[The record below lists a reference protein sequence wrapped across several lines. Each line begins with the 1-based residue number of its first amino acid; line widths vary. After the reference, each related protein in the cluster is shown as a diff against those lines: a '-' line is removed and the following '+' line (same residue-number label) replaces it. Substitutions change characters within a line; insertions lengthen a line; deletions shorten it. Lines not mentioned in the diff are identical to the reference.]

1 MSELYRYVDEHP
13 NAAPM
18 RKTCN
23 TWRLVIESLN
33 KAFLVMTMLKS
44 IDDGLKFFTNWIDQI
59 IENGT
64 NMFVS

>member
-1 MSELYRYVDEHP
+1 
-13 NAAPM
+13 M

-33 KAFLVMTMLKS
+33 KAFLVMTTLKS
-44 IDDGLKFFTNWIDQI
+44 IDDGLKFFTNWMDQI
-59 IENGT
+59 IEKGT